1 MPAVAGRA
9 GEPAIFRVAS
19 GPEWER
25 GFTVFLMGRWGMRQ
39 RGPKDHGSGAC
50 ERLRSRFQGR
60 STSLASSGGWGSP
73 KRSKP
78 AAFEFFWD
86 DLWN

>member
-1 MPAVAGRA
+1 MQTTLGNLLLDYHEYFPTDYRDWLQQLCDEAE
-9 GEPAIFRVAS
+9 GE
-19 GPEWER
+19 GK
-25 GFTVFLMGRWGMRQ
+25 
-39 RGPKDHGSGAC
+39 KDHGSGAW

-60 STSLASSGGWGSP
+60 SPSLAPSHGWGSP